1 MKLLKQE
8 WNVFWARLLVRP
20 IFWLN
25 CHPDKWW
32 STHAANLL
40 TGFRGLIMT
49 PLVVGLALA
58 DPSQRG
64 PWLFAIFVVQLTD
77 GADGAIARGT
87 GTESDLGS
95 TLDGTVDKY
104 SAVLL
109 TGGLIT
115 WIRPE
120 FGQAKTGVYI
130 FFLAIIISAE
140 YMSIRANKDRMD
152 LFHTLG
158 KKFSSR
164 LPAQIKFSASMLIL
178 GSCWLASDRAVA
190 AQIFSYGVPV
200 IMLLTIWSA
209 WDYTTDRDEL
219 EQEFQQEFSGN

>member
-8 WNVFWARLLVRP
+8 WDAFWAWLLAYP
-20 IFWLN
+20 IFRLN
-25 CHPDKWW
+25 RHPDKWW
-32 STHAANLL
+32 SNYAANIM
-40 TGFRGLIMT
+40 TIARGIITT
-49 PLVVGLALA
+49 PLVIGLVLA

-64 PWLFAIFVVQLTD
+64 WWLFAIFVVQLTD

-95 TLDGTVDKY
+95 TLDGAVDKY

-109 TGGLIT
+109 TGGLIA

-120 FGQAKTGVYI
+120 FGQAKAGVYI
-130 FFLAIIISAE
+130 FFLAIIVSAE

-152 LFHTLG
+152 LFHLLG
-158 KKFSSR
+158 EKFSSR
-164 LPAQIKFSASMLIL
+164 LPAQIKFGVSMLIL
-178 GSCWLASDRAVA
+178 GGCWLTPDRAIA

-209 WDYTTDRDEL
+209 WDYTNDRDEL
-219 EQEFQQEFSGN
+219 ERELNGR